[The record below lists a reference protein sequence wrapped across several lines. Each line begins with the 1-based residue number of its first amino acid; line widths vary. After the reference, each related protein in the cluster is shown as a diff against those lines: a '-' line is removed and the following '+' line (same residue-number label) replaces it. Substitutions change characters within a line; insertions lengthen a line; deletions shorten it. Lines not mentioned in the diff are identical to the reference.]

1 MSLLCMESF
10 FVSVFNQLFIFV
22 EISLENSWP
31 PQYTLTP
38 LSHSSSIWSCIIK
51 SAAFPICHIQLW
63 TNSARG
69 KAPHSPSNTNVL
81 ISLAVLSSTHPPPKG
96 QVLMKTLPTFGQA
109 PASTPHHPA
118 GDPMAPSGGEW
129 DRAVLWEK
137 ASEDS
142 KSAVL
147 FIWRAR
153 ILDRNWKV
161 KTHSAAKRRSA
172 LKVIKKKINSTYIH
186 LLANETFFQPLD
198 YTGDTDKNSLRLHL
212 QRALQVQLRTFC
224 WESSRAS
231 SCQTSILIPSLRWQ
245 GWGNIK
251 AGQKEKSAS
260 LLRES

>member
-38 LSHSSSIWSCIIK
+38 LSRSSSIWSCIIK

-137 ASEDS
+137 KQICCAFYLACKDFWQKLKSENTQRCKEKIS
-142 KSAVL
+142 SES
-147 FIWRAR
+147 
-153 ILDRNWKV
+153 
-161 KTHSAAKRRSA
+161 H
-172 LKVIKKKINSTYIH
+172 KKKDQQH
-186 LLANETFFQPLD
+186 LYSPVSKWDFLSAIGLYRRYRQKLFET
-198 YTGDTDKNSLRLHL
+198 SS
-212 QRALQVQLRTFC
+212 A
-224 WESSRAS
+224 ESSPS
-231 SCQTSILIPSLRWQ
+231 SIK
-245 GWGNIK
+245 NI
-251 AGQKEKSAS
+251 
-260 LLRES
+260 LLRKQQSQQLPNIHPHPFLEMTRMGEH

>member
-1 MSLLCMESF
+1 MSLLCMESS

-38 LSHSSSIWSCIIK
+38 LSRSSSIWSCIIK

-137 ASEDS
+137 KQICCAFYLACKDFRQKLKSENTQRCKEKIS
-142 KSAVL
+142 SESHK
-147 FIWRAR
+147 
-153 ILDRNWKV
+153 
-161 KTHSAAKRRSA
+161 
-172 LKVIKKKINSTYIH
+172 KKKINSTYIH

-231 SCQTSILIPSLRWQ
+231 SCQTSILVPSLRWQ